1 MKLFKSA
8 QQLVAK
14 ILLGIIFAVL
24 VISFALWGVGDLLSG
39 RVSGGVVAKVGS
51 TEILQGEFLRTYFS
65 QQVPQGQVRG
75 MRQANQ
81 ALSLLVDS
89 EVLAQEAKRL
99 GLKVGDQEL
108 REEVEK
114 FPAFQDFKGEFDALR
129 LEGFL
134 QNSGYTRSEFSE
146 RFALD
151 LNAQRIQGAVLSGA
165 LMPRSLAEQLVTY
178 DQTKRSAEY
187 LRVTRESQEQPEE
200 PSEETLADYYAGV
213 KDSYRTQEL
222 RKVTWLWLAPDRF
235 ADEAI
240 ITEDELQARYE
251 ELKDT
256 QFSVAEQRAFHQ
268 EVLASEE
275 EAKARLAELLEKEEA
290 KPKAAID
297 TTALQESI
305 VSQFSGQQNVTITPV
320 YDNLLS
326 GERLGP
332 YAAEGLQADV
342 AAALFAEGQAL
353 GLVSEIVKSP
363 FGWHVLEV
371 AEIKAGSVTPFEEVR
386 ETLESSMREAIAA
399 ERSVGEANRLDELL
413 GRGDSLEDI
422 AAAVA
427 LQAETQAFSRFG
439 QDADGAAL
447 EGLTR
452 ERRFLEA
459 VFASETAL
467 DETSLL
473 FEGREVGG
481 YYAWRL
487 DEVIPA
493 ADRPLEEVRDSL
505 IERWQNEKQGES
517 ARTLAEEIL
526 EKAEGGAS
534 LAELAEDYA
543 LEVTLS
549 DPLVRRAAWPFFSF
563 AEELFQL
570 GDGAFAVTE
579 LEQDFVVLTPVS
591 TELPDYEAREI
602 REQVLRDE
610 VDLRIAVVGEVFEQ
624 YMQALRSAHEAITY
638 DEQVAHIVENGSEF
652 YGGY

>member
-24 VISFALWGVGDLLSG
+24 VLSFALWGVGDLLSG

-240 ITEDELQARYE
+240 ITEDELQVRYE

-624 YMQALRSAHEAITY
+624 YMQALRGAHEAITY